1 MNKNAKNKRMSGLK
15 QNFYFYRLVVKLT
28 IDVKLKKKCIKTTA
42 YHDFFFLKTSS
53 CNGPFICHTFPA
65 VVLRV

>member
-1 MNKNAKNKRMSGLK
+1 MQHKRMSGLK
-15 QNFYFYRLVVKLT
+15 KDFYFNRLVVKLT

-42 YHDFFFLKTSS
+42 YHHFFSLKTSS
-53 CNGPFICHTFPA
+53 GNGPFICHTFPA